1 MKSETA
7 ICKYCG
13 KEFIVDL
20 KHTVYCS
27 KECRL
32 NHNREY
38 NRMKFKSKFV
48 SRIKTCLT
56 CGKEFTV
63 NRYHLLYCSEECRL
77 ISKEAKKKQTPKTLY
92 CLICG
97 NIIDPNTSRKCYCSD
112 ICFKRSRVIKWIQR
126 EEKIK
131 QEKLLIKQKEK
142 ESLLILLE
150 QQRKEKEQKIQYITR
165 IVSILQEHYYEV
177 KYNEELDKIILK
189 SKFPAYMR
197 EAFLNYKTKGD
208 YDSILEWLDFY
219 IKRRMKVSGVKLN
232 AEIIISIIQ
241 DSKPEKIIDNLEE
254 HILFKAMA
262 VNTIR

>member
-1 MKSETA
+1 
-7 ICKYCG
+7 
-13 KEFIVDL
+13 
-20 KHTVYCS
+20 
-27 KECRL
+27 
-32 NHNREY
+32 
-38 NRMKFKSKFV
+38 MKFKSKFV

-197 EAFLNYKTKGD
+197 EAFLNYKTKCV
-208 YDSILEWLDFY
+208 L
-219 IKRRMKVSGVKLN
+219 LN
-232 AEIIISIIQ
+232 C
-241 DSKPEKIIDNLEE
+241 L
-254 HILFKAMA
+254 
-262 VNTIR
+262 